1 VYGSIVTTSAASLQR
16 VFVVVAAYNEESV
29 IADVLRELSSVV
41 PNIVVVDD
49 GSTDDTYRTAC
60 RHARWTLRH
69 PVNRGQGAALQ
80 TGISFAL
87 QRGAGVVVT
96 FDADGQHR
104 PEDIPRLVESLDR
117 ERCDIALGSRFL
129 GTAEGL
135 PLSRRLTLKAAVLFS
150 RVASGLS
157 LSDAHNG
164 LRAFTRRAAELVD
177 LRLDRMAHASE
188 LLDQIARS
196 GLPYCEVPVHVR
208 YTEYSTQKGQR
219 LGNAPRIL
227 FHYLLGRAL
236 R

>member
-1 VYGSIVTTSAASLQR
+1 MDATDANLQR
-16 VFVVVAAYNEESV
+16 VYVVIAAYNEESV
-29 IADVLRELSSVV
+29 ISDVLRELSEVV

-49 GSTDDTYRTAC
+49 GSTDGTYRTAC
-60 RHARWTLRH
+60 GLARWTLRH

-96 FDADGQHR
+96 FDADGQHC
-104 PEDIPRLVESLDR
+104 PEDIPRLVASLSR
-117 ERCDIALGSRFL
+117 EGCDIALGSRFL
-129 GTAEGL
+129 GSTQGL
-135 PLSRRLTLKAAVLFS
+135 STSRRLTLKAAVLFS
-150 RVASGLS
+150 RIASGLR

-164 LRAFTRRAAELVD
+164 LRAFTRRAAERID

-219 LGNAPRIL
+219 LGAAPRIL
-227 FHYLLGRAL
+227 FHYLLGRVL

>member
-1 VYGSIVTTSAASLQR
+1 MYRSIVTTSAASLQR

-41 PNIVVVDD
+41 TNIVVVDD
-49 GSTDDTYRTAC
+49 GSTDGTYRTAC

-87 QRGAGVVVT
+87 QQGAGVVVT

-129 GTAEGL
+129 GSAQGL

-150 RVASGLS
+150 RVAFS
-157 LSDAHNG
+157 A
-164 LRAFTRRAAELVD
+164 
-177 LRLDRMAHASE
+177 
-188 LLDQIARS
+188 I
-196 GLPYCEVPVHVR
+196 
-208 YTEYSTQKGQR
+208 
-219 LGNAPRIL
+219 
-227 FHYLLGRAL
+227 
-236 R
+236 

>member
-1 VYGSIVTTSAASLQR
+1 MHSLDH
-16 VFVVVAAYNEESV
+16 VFVVVAAYNESFV
-29 IADVLRELSSVV
+29 ISEVLHELATVV
-41 PNIVVVDD
+41 TNVVVVDD
-49 GSTDDTYRTAC
+49 GSTDGTYRTAC
-60 RHARWTLRH
+60 GLARWTLRH

-87 QRGAGVVVT
+87 QKGAGVVVT

-104 PEDIPRLVESLDR
+104 AEDIPRLVASLER
-117 ERCDIALGSRFL
+117 QRCDIALGSRFL
-129 GTAEGL
+129 GSVQGL
-135 PLSRRLTLKAAVLFS
+135 PASRRLTLKAAVLFS
-150 RVASGLS
+150 RVASGLR

-164 LRAFTRRAAELVD
+164 LRAFTRRAAERID

-208 YTEYSTQKGQR
+208 YTDYSRAKGQR

-227 FHYLLGRAL
+227 FHYVIGRAL
-236 R
+236 Q

>member
-1 VYGSIVTTSAASLQR
+1 MYRSIVTTSAANLQR

-29 IADVLRELSSVV
+29 IAEVLRELSAVV
-41 PNIVVVDD
+41 PDIVVVDD
-49 GSTDDTYRTAC
+49 GSTDGTYRTAC

-87 QRGAGVVVT
+87 QQGAGVVVT

-129 GTAEGL
+129 GSAEGL
-135 PLSRRLTLKAAVLFS
+135 PASRRLTLKAAVLFS

-219 LGNAPRIL
+219 MGNAPRIL

>member
-1 VYGSIVTTSAASLQR
+1 VTAKGVSLTDVY
-16 VFVVVAAYNEESV
+16 VVVAAYNEGAV
-29 IADVLRELSSVV
+29 IADVLRELSDVV
-41 PNIVVVDD
+41 PNVVVVDD

-60 RHARWTLRH
+60 RLARWTLRH

-80 TGISFAL
+80 TGIAFAL
-87 QRGAGVVVT
+87 RQGAAVVVT

-104 PEDIPRLVESLDR
+104 PEDVPRLVQSLER
-117 ERCDIALGSRFL
+117 ERCDVALGSRFL
-129 GTAEGL
+129 GTTDGL
-135 PLSRRLTLKAAVLFS
+135 PASRRLALRAAVLFS
-150 RVASGLS
+150 RAASGLQ

-164 LRAFTRRAAELVD
+164 LRAFTRRAAERID

-208 YTEYSTQKGQR
+208 YTEYSTAKGQR
-219 LGNAPRIL
+219 LGAAPRIL

-236 R
+236 G